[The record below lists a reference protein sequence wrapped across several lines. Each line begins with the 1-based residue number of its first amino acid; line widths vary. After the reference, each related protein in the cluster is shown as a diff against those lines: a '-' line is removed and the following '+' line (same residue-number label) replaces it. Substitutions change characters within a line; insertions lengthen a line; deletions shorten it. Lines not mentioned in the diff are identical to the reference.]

1 MNALAVLPHLN
12 AGLNAAAAVF
22 LVIGFV
28 LIRTGARRAHRTAML
43 TAAGFSGLFLSSY
56 VTLRFYA
63 PIFAFQGEGG
73 VRIFYFSLLT
83 SHVILAIAIVPLVG
97 FTLLRALTGKVA
109 QHKRI
114 ARWTWPIWMYVSVS
128 GIAVYLMLYQ
138 IYPAPEVA
146 GLS

>member
-1 MNALAVLPHLN
+1 
-12 AGLNAAAAVF
+12 
-22 LVIGFV
+22 
-28 LIRTGARRAHRTAML
+28 
-43 TAAGFSGLFLSSY
+43 Y

-97 FTLLRALTGKVA
+97 FTLLRALTGKFA

>member
-28 LIRTGARRAHRTAML
+28 LIRMGARRAHRTAML
-43 TAAGFSGLFLSSY
+43 TAAGFSGLFLISY

-73 VRIFYFSLLT
+73 VRIYYFSLLT

-97 FTLLRALTGKVA
+97 FTLLRALTGKFA

-146 GLS
+146 GLP